1 MVFKDTL
8 DSSGSSKEYLVSGL
22 QDAARSHA
30 SVEGWVYGVRVLFTE
45 ETGCLI
51 SVPLSS
57 KERNPG
63 L

>member
-1 MVFKDTL
+1 MISKDTL
-8 DSSGSSKEYLVSGL
+8 DSFGSSKEDLVSGL
-22 QDAARSHA
+22 QDAARSHV
-30 SVEGWVYGVRVLFTE
+30 SVEGWVYGVRVLITE